1 MRIVPPILTAIAVVT
16 VLFFL
21 VFQRE
26 QLLNFAGG
34 DDLPSAAAATEDPPT
49 ASTPSETAEAEPVVE
64 EGTGVSVIAIR
75 STAREIDSAVLL
87 RGRTEAARQVAL
99 MAETSGLV
107 ISDPLRKGMFVE
119 AGQVMCRLDPGTR
132 EASLAEARARLAEAE
147 AAAPQS
153 GARVAEAQARLD
165 EALINLNAAD
175 KLSEGGFASETRV
188 ASAKASV
195 EAARAGLV
203 AAESGEASSAAAIQS
218 AQAGGVAAA
227 TREIERL
234 EITAPPFAGHLESD
248 TAELG
253 SLMQPGALCATIVQ
267 LDPLKLVGF
276 VSELDVDKVELGVLA
291 GGARLANGQEV
302 AGRVT
307 FLSRAADPVTR
318 TFRVEVEVANPPDLT
333 LRDGQTAEILIAA
346 EGRTAHLI
354 PQSALTLNDE
364 GALGVRIVGE
374 GGDITAFNAIE
385 LLRDTVDGVWVGG
398 LPDEVGVI
406 IRGQDYVST
415 GGVPLSVTW
424 QEPDA

>member
-1 MRIVPPILTAIAVVT
+1 MRIVPILTALVVVT

-26 QLLNFAGG
+26 QLMNFAAGP
-34 DDLPSAAAATEDPPT
+34 DAPEAAEAVTDTTPQPP
-49 ASTPSETAEAEPVVE
+49 AEPVSATDDTN
-64 EGTGVSVIAIR
+64 GISVIAIR

-107 ISDPLRKGMFVE
+107 VSDPLRKGAFVE

-132 EASLAEARARLAEAE
+132 EATLAEARARLAEAE

-188 ASAKASV
+188 ASAKAAV

-203 AAESGEASSAAAIQS
+203 AAESGKASSAAAIQS
-218 AQAGGVAAA
+218 AQAGVAAA

-234 EITAPPFAGHLESD
+234 EITAPFAGHLESD

-291 GGARLANGQEV
+291 GGRLANGEEV

-318 TFRVEVEVANPPDLT
+318 TFRVEVEVANPTLS

-346 EGRTAHLI
+346 EGRKAHLL
-354 PQSALTLNDE
+354 PQSALTLNDS
-364 GALGVRIVGE
+364 GALGVRIVGD
-374 GGDITAFNAIE
+374 GDITGFASVD

-406 IRGQDYVST
+406 VRGQDYVSE
-415 GGVPLSVTW
+415 GVPLAVTW

>member
-1 MRIVPPILTAIAVVT
+1 MRLVPIMTALAVVT

-26 QLLNFAGG
+26 TLLDFAGRDG
-34 DDLPSAAAATEDPPT
+34 DPMDVPTSAAAPAPPASAQESGDDA
-49 ASTPSETAEAEPVVE
+49 ASTSPAEN
-64 EGTGVSVIAIR
+64 GVSVIAIR

-87 RGRTEAARQVAL
+87 RGRTEAARQVEL

-107 ISDPLRKGMFVE
+107 VSDPLRKGAFVE

-188 ASAKASV
+188 ASAKAAV

-203 AAESGEASSAAAIQS
+203 AAESGKASSAAAIQS
-218 AQAGGVAAA
+218 AQAGVAAA
-227 TREIERL
+227 TREIQRL
-234 EITAPPFAGHLESD
+234 EITAPFAGHLESD

-276 VSELDVDKVELGVLA
+276 VSELDVDKVALGVLA
-291 GGARLANGQEV
+291 GARLANGQEV

-307 FLSRAADPVTR
+307 FLSRSADPLTR
-318 TFRVEVEVANPPDLT
+318 TFRVEVEVPNPGLT
-333 LRDGQTAEILIAA
+333 LRDGQTAEIIIAA
-346 EGRTAHLI
+346 EGRTAHLL

-374 GGDITAFNAIE
+374 GDITAFNAVE

-406 IRGQDYVST
+406 IRGQDYVSA
-415 GGVPLSVTW
+415 GVPLSVTW